1 MDTKII
7 LRALSIVLIMLG
19 SFMFYSC
26 TKTADGN
33 LSKDQSGE
41 ENKDLEA
48 TAVEDKDLA
57 ESDEDLTTVDY
68 KEFYEQL
75 SPHGEWIQVKPEDI
89 GMKPLSVQSGDRK
102 NNGITL
108 AGLIGIQDAYAS
120 SYENNG
126 MVYVWKPS
134 PSLAVMNVE
143 GSTPVYVPYSNGKWV
158 NTNSG
163 WYFKA
168 NTPPEETTS
177 HYGRWVKN
185 PEAGWLWVPG
195 RVWAPAWVDWKQND
209 QYVSWAPLP
218 PSVYMVNGSMSTP
231 VIDNNNYMI
240 VEKKYF
246 VEPDVYKYNNNYYQ
260 SGERIIVNDFAS
272 LTGLVLVDNLLV
284 NRGPDVG
291 LIQTIYGRNIELISI
306 QPVRTYTE
314 VRYTGNDYYVYK
326 PGFKRYKSKDNK
338 KFNVNQPKSYKKYGE
353 WNVNRSDGK
362 DNKDYDKQLKNEEK
376 EIKKYEK
383 ELKKEIKKSDDGNM
397 YDNNKGKKDDGN
409 VKDNNKKGNDN
420 NGNEKGNKQNGNDG
434 NKDKNNG
441 NKKNK

>member
-7 LRALSIVLIMLG
+7 LRSLSIVLIMLG

-48 TAVEDKDLA
+48 TAVEDKDLT

-75 SPHGEWIQVKPEDI
+75 APHGEWIQVKPEDI
-89 GMKPLSVQSGDRK
+89 GMKPLSVQSDLK
-102 NNGITL
+102 NKSGITL
-108 AGLIGIQDAYAS
+108 SGLLGIQDAYAS

-126 MVYVWKPS
+126 LVYVWKPS

-353 WNVNRSDGK
+353 WNVNQSDGK
-362 DNKDYDKQLKNEEK
+362 DNKDYEKQLKNEEK

-383 ELKKEIKKSDDGNM
+383 ELKKETKKSDDGNM
-397 YDNNKGKKDDGN
+397 YDKNKGKKDDGN
-409 VKDNNKKGNDN
+409 VKDKNKKEKDNDD
-420 NGNEKGNKQNGNDG
+420 NEKGNKQNGNDG